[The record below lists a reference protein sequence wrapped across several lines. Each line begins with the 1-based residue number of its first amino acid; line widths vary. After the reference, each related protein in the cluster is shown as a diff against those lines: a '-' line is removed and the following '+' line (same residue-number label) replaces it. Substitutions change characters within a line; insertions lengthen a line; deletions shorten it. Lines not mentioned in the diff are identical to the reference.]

1 MFVYNTVDILDDK
14 NKNAK
19 VANKKSHL
27 VGAPVLLSGNL
38 NIYGRF
44 KMKRQFLAVTLCIT
58 AALSVALIGKD
69 ASAQTVGVTSDTIVI
84 GQLGPLTGP
93 NYTFG
98 ALVMDGS
105 DMIFNRINESGGIH
119 GRKIKTVRE
128 DDQCNP
134 QQAVSAVK
142 KLISDHKVF
151 LINGGGC
158 SNASLAQRPY
168 IEEAGVP
175 FVVFSA
181 TNDRITT
188 PLAKPIFRVVM
199 KASEEGAIQARF
211 VNSIPGVKRVA
222 IVSQRDAWGV
232 AKYDGFMA
240 EAKKIGLNVV
250 ADEEMT
256 VDTPDGT
263 AQALKISQ
271 AKPDVVVTLLF
282 PKPTLTFLRAAH
294 QYGLTKLPL
303 IGHSSVS
310 DLTDLD
316 QKLGLKGALNNFYTI
331 SLTKFS
337 PSDDA
342 ARTIRE
348 NFKKYFPKAE
358 FTQYAMWG
366 IASAEVIVE
375 ALRRAGPQ
383 LTRERFIAAMEDIKN
398 FESSVFPGRLSF
410 SSTDHDGN
418 KSGLFVRLVNGQSQT
433 VGTTFK

>member
-1 MFVYNTVDILDDK
+1 
-14 NKNAK
+14 
-19 VANKKSHL
+19 
-27 VGAPVLLSGNL
+27 
-38 NIYGRF
+38 
-44 KMKRQFLAVTLCIT
+44 MKRQFLAAALCIT
-58 AALSVALIGKD
+58 AGLSAALVGKE
-69 ASAQTVGVTSDTIVI
+69 ASAQAIGVTSDTIVV

-105 DMIFNRINESGGIH
+105 DMIFNQVNEAGGIH
-119 GRKIKTVRE
+119 GRKIRSIRE

-175 FVVFSA
+175 FIVFSA
-181 TNDRITT
+181 TNDRITV
-188 PLAKPIFRVVM
+188 PVAKPIFRVVM

-232 AKYDGFMA
+232 AKYEGFMA
-240 EAKKIGLNVV
+240 EAKKIGLNIV

-271 AKPDVVVTLLF
+271 ARPDVVVTLLF

-294 QYGLTKLPL
+294 QYGLTRLPL

-310 DLTDLD
+310 DLADLD

-331 SLTKFS
+331 SLTKFA
-337 PSDDA
+337 PSDDGA
-342 ARTIRE
+342 KLLRD
-348 NFKKYFPKAE
+348 NFRKYFPKAE

-383 LTRERFIAAMEDIKN
+383 LTRERFIAAMEDLRN
-398 FESSVFPGRLSF
+398 FETSVFPGRLSF

-418 KSGLFVRLVNGQSQT
+418 KSGLFVRLVNGQTQV
-433 VGTTFK
+433 VGTSFK